1 MVSSKSGILRRCK
14 LAMDRRAEM
23 DRVAGMKL
31 NKPKVILEGSKRKG
45 WFLTLDG
52 SFLWAG
58 NRVACKQYAN
68 QYCLDMEVPSWFN
81 RKEDGSLHEVPVKT
95 TFFA

>member
-1 MVSSKSGILRRCK
+1 M
-14 LAMDRRAEM
+14 
-23 DRVAGMKL
+23 

-45 WFLTLDG
+45 WFLMKDG
-52 SFLWAG
+52 VPLCAG